1 MSIRTP
7 DEYKTELA
15 SLIKSFNLSFEKTK
29 LFTYNS
35 DNTEKFFNRKDWG
48 ISHSAHLYEPL
59 GYSIFQAVDYGK
71 LPILH
76 TDWCSEYE
84 YPFRASNREEFNE
97 CYSEI
102 KTLKDRREFL
112 ILLREY
118 LKERF
123 DRKEEWTEKY
133 LEVFNA

>member
-1 MSIRTP
+1 MFCLHTKDCVAIH
-7 DEYKTELA
+7 
-15 SLIKSFNLSFEKTK
+15 NLCRDKF
-29 LFTYNS
+29 YNL
-35 DNTEKFFNRKDWG
+35 DWG
-48 ISHSAHLYEPL
+48 ISHSCFVDEPF

-84 YPFRASNREEFNE
+84 YPFRASNKEEFNE
-97 CYSEI
+97 CYNEI
-102 KTLKDRREFL
+102 KTTKDRNNFL
-112 ILLREY
+112 VDLRNY